1 MYATGMSLT
10 VEGLSH
16 EYYKGN
22 CVLDDFSVSVE
33 DGELVALV
41 GPSGCGKTTLLHC
54 IIGLTTPTCGRVHVE
69 GTDVSSKK
77 PYERGIGIMM
87 QDQPLYE
94 HLSVE
99 QNIAFPLRAR
109 GQKSP
114 DVSCIIEQLNLS
126 SIAKQKV
133 STCSG
138 GERRRIAF
146 GRTIVI
152 KPNVLL
158 LDEPFI
164 SLNEEL
170 CKIMRESITQE
181 NISTLLV
188 THDFEEASTLC
199 DRVIELKNYDK

>member
-1 MYATGMSLT
+1 MSLS
-10 VEGLSH
+10 VENVSH
-16 EYYKGN
+16 EYFQGN
-22 CVLDDFSVSVE
+22 RVIDDFSISVK
-33 DGELVALV
+33 DGEIIALV

-54 IIGLTTPTCGRVHVE
+54 ITGLVAPTSGRVQVD
-69 GTDVSSKK
+69 GVDVSHKK
-77 PYERGIGIMM
+77 PHERGIGIMM

-109 GQKSP
+109 GQKKP
-114 DVSCIIEQLNLS
+114 DVSQLLEQLELAD
-126 SIAKQKV
+126 IAKQKV
-133 STCSG
+133 SSCSG

-146 GRTIVI
+146 GRAIVT

-158 LDEPFI
+158 LDEPFT

-170 CKIMRESITQE
+170 RKMLRESIVQA
-181 NISTLLV
+181 NVSTLLV